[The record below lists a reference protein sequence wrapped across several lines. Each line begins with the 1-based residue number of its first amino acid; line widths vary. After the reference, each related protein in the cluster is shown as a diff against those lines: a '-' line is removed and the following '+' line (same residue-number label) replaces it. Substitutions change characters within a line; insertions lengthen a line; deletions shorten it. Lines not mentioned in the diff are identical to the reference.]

1 MNNANNSND
10 YNSNNGNYNIKK
22 SIGESIRT
30 KVHQPTIIPT
40 TTTMFG
46 SSSYHNHNKGIH
58 INSINTG
65 MIKQSFNKASLK
77 QSISNDSDMDFD
89 L

>member
-1 MNNANNSND
+1 MMNTSGND
-10 YNSNNGNYNIKK
+10 YNNNIKK

-30 KVHQPTIIPT
+30 KVHQPA
-40 TTTMFG
+40 TTMFC
-46 SSSYHNHNKGIH
+46 SSSSLINHNHNKGIH
-58 INSINTG
+58 INSMNTG